1 MTTFRRCENTV
12 TIDGELFIVQDIKSV
27 VSEYVADSLIHFY
40 DGRRHF
46 KSDGRNQWA
55 VESLNLTMQKIMSNI
70 VGIRM
75 AKAQRE
81 IDERHLEHL
90 RNKGR

>member
-1 MTTFRRCENTV
+1 MPTFRRCENNV
-12 TIDGELFIVQDIKSV
+12 TIDGEIFLLSDVISV
-27 VSEYVADSLIHFY
+27 VSDYKNSGLIHYY
-40 DGRRHF
+40 DEKKHYD
-46 KSDGRNQWA
+46 SDGKTQRVSETPSCIMN
-55 VESLNLTMQKIMSNI
+55 KILSNI

>member
-1 MTTFRRCENTV
+1 MKK
-12 TIDGELFIVQDIKSV
+12 IV
-27 VSEYVADSLIHFY
+27 
-40 DGRRHF
+40 
-46 KSDGRNQWA
+46 
-55 VESLNLTMQKIMSNI
+55 SNV

-81 IDERHLEHL
+81 IDERHLENL

>member
-1 MTTFRRCENTV
+1 MTTFRRCENTA
-12 TIDGELFIVQDIKSV
+12 TIDGEVFLIQDIRSV
-27 VSEYVADSLIHFY
+27 VPEYVPDSLIHYY

-55 VESLNLTMQKIMSNI
+55 VESLNSTMQKIMSNI

>member
-1 MTTFRRCENTV
+1 MITFRRCENTV
-12 TIDGELFIVQDIKSV
+12 TIDGELFLIEDVRSV
-27 VSEYVADSLIHFY
+27 VPEYVSDSLIHYY
-40 DGRRHF
+40 DGKRHF
-46 KSDGRNQWA
+46 KSDGRTQWA
-55 VESLNLTMQKIMSNI
+55 VESMNSTMAKITSNI
-70 VGIRM
+70 VGIRL